1 MSVEPFTLGIG
12 RMINKMGMVSKPG
25 QTIPN
30 MMDTIKKAKKS
41 GNGTYLWLDGSKYS
55 GHWKFNQITGF
66 GVKKTYLNI
75 YELSSNNHFTSE
87 MNFFEFQGVHTW
99 CDGRRFEGNWLE
111 NNMHSW
117 GIYTWKDCR
126 RYEVEYKFDKKH
138 GYGVYTW
145 GDGIKK
151 YEGSWKF

>member
-1 MSVEPFTLGIG
+1 MVIAIKALGCRIKLMVGKNWPMLKVMSMKANRKTIKQMDMENISMSVEPFTLGIG
-12 RMINKMGMVSKPG
+12 RMINKMDMVSKPG

-87 MNFFEFQGVHTW
+87 MNFFWISRCPYMVWWEKI
-99 CDGRRFEGNWLE
+99 
-111 NNMHSW
+111 W
-117 GIYTWKDCR
+117 GKLAR
-126 RYEVEYKFDKKH
+126 E
-138 GYGVYTW
+138 
-145 GDGIKK
+145 
-151 YEGSWKF
+151 